1 MIEHRVPGSVGII
14 GGRGQIGSWFARLL
28 GKHGVSVLIADIG
41 TELSNTELVK
51 RSEVVVVSVPIGVTE
66 QVLREIAPDV
76 QSDQLVI
83 DLTSVKTPFVP
94 FLESMAGEVLSLH
107 PMFSPSV
114 VNLEGQSCIVCPLRA
129 GQRGTFFGHILEQ
142 EGIQLVTMSP
152 EEHDRT
158 MAVVQG
164 MTHFQAIVAGH
175 CMTELGFSP
184 LESLAV
190 ASPVYRVRLA
200 MIGRILAQDAR
211 LYAEIQI
218 FNPFVR
224 EALAA
229 LERSTHV
236 FQRAIAE
243 RDVDGFVAE
252 FEKARCGLGGFE
264 KVALEESNRVIQ
276 ALART

>member
-1 MIEHRVPGSVGII
+1 MMEHRVPSSVGVI
-14 GGRGQIGSWFARLL
+14 GGRGQLGSWLARLL
-28 GKHGVSVLIADIG
+28 GKHGVAVSIADIG
-41 TELSNTELVK
+41 TDLSNIELVK
-51 RSEVVVVSVPIGVTE
+51 NSEVVVVSVPIGVTD
-66 QVLREIAPDV
+66 QVLREIAPHV
-76 QSDQLVI
+76 RSDQLVL

-94 FLESMAGEVLSLH
+94 VLESLRGEVLSLH

-114 VNLEGQSCIVCPLRA
+114 ATLEGQSCVVCPLRE
-129 GQRGTFFGHILEQ
+129 GMLGLFFRHILEQ
-142 EGIQLVTMSP
+142 EGVRLVTMSP
-152 EEHDRT
+152 DEHDRT

-175 CMTELGFSP
+175 CMTELGFNP

-224 EALAA
+224 EALSA
-229 LERSTHV
+229 LERSTRV
-236 FQRAIAE
+236 FQRAIE
-243 RDVDGFVAE
+243 EKDVATFAAE
-252 FEKARCGLGGFE
+252 FERARHGLGGFE

-276 ALART
+276 ALAQK

>member
-1 MIEHRVPGSVGII
+1 
-14 GGRGQIGSWFARLL
+14 
-28 GKHGVSVLIADIG
+28 VL
-41 TELSNTELVK
+41 
-51 RSEVVVVSVPIGVTE
+51 
-66 QVLREIAPDV
+66 
-76 QSDQLVI
+76 

-94 FLESMAGEVLSLH
+94 VLESLRGEVLSLH

-114 VNLEGQSCIVCPLRA
+114 ATLEGQSCVVCPLRE
-129 GQRGTFFGHILEQ
+129 GMLGLFFRHILEQ
-142 EGIQLVTMSP
+142 EGVRLVTMSP
-152 EEHDRT
+152 DEHDRT

-175 CMTELGFSP
+175 CMTELGFNP

-224 EALAA
+224 EALSA
-229 LERSTHV
+229 LERSTRV
-236 FQRAIAE
+236 FQRAIE
-243 RDVDGFVAE
+243 EKDVATFAAE
-252 FEKARCGLGGFE
+252 FERARHGLGGFE

-276 ALART
+276 ALAQK

>member
-1 MIEHRVPGSVGII
+1 MIEHRVPSSVGII
-14 GGRGQIGSWFARLL
+14 GGRGQLGSWFARLL
-28 GKHGVSVLIADIG
+28 AKHGIAVSIADVG
-41 TELSNTELVK
+41 TELSNADVVK
-51 RSEVVVVSVPIGVTE
+51 RSEAVVVSVPIGVTE
-66 QVLREIAPDV
+66 QVLREIVPHV
-76 QSDQLVI
+76 RRDQLVV

-94 FLESMAGEVLSLH
+94 VLESMQGDVLSVH

-114 VNLEGQSCIVCPLRA
+114 ASLEGQSCVMCPLREGRFGA
-129 GQRGTFFGHILEQ
+129 FFRHILER

-175 CMTELGFSP
+175 SMTKLGFNP

-229 LERSTHV
+229 LEQSTQV
-236 FQRAIAE
+236 FQRAIVE
-243 RDVDGFVAE
+243 KDVDGFVAE
-252 FEKARCGLGGFE
+252 FEKARRGLGGFE

-276 ALART
+276 ALAKA